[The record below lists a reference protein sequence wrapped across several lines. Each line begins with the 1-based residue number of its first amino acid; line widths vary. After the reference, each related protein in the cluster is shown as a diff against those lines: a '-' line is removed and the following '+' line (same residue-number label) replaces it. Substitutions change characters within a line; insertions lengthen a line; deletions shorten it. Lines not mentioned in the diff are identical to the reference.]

1 MIAAPRSPP
10 RRGKHMK
17 GIDFSLIR
25 GLDFA
30 VVGGASIF
38 LLLGAWLLV
47 IGMRNLSHAVASPNW
62 PRAAAVVVASQTSA
76 HADPKT
82 VGSRASSTMYEA
94 DIRFAYTVDG
104 KEYATDILHF
114 GQTYGSGDSSDA
126 ALRKLRYPL
135 GREVT
140 VAYKPDDPAI
150 AAAEPGFDHEVLL
163 LIGGALFFIMPAIM
177 FIVTWFGMTR
187 NNSAFAIGLDMF
199 AGIFAAIG
207 ASLLAAGLVNLWRAQ
222 ASLHWPQAPGL
233 ITYGKIDSSRA
244 VLETDGG
251 RTMSASVSGAR
262 LIYQYEVAGK
272 RHYNNTRLFG
282 QTAGGGRAPEDEIAT
297 RYPLGKSVPV
307 FYAPYNADLATLE
320 PGIKSEAF
328 WLPGAGAAFFLF
340 GLAVFI
346 WGVPA
351 ITRDV

>member
-1 MIAAPRSPP
+1 V
-10 RRGKHMK
+10 K
-17 GIDFSLIR
+17 GIDVAVVKWV
-25 GLDFA
+25 DFA

-38 LLLGAWLLV
+38 LLLGGWLLV
-47 IGMRNLSHAVASPNW
+47 VGVRNLSHALASPSW
-62 PRAAAVVVASQTSA
+62 PRVAAVVAASDTSA
-76 HADPKT
+76 HTDPHT
-82 VGSRASSTMYEA
+82 PGSRASSTMYEA
-94 DIRFAYTVDG
+94 EIRLRYRVEGRD
-104 KEYATDILHF
+104 YITDILHF
-114 GQTYGSGDSSDA
+114 GQTLGSGDSSDA

-135 GREVT
+135 GKEVT
-140 VAYKPDDPAI
+140 VAYKPDDPAV
-150 AAAEPGFDHEVLL
+150 AAAEPGFDHEVLF
-163 LIGGALFFIMPAIM
+163 LIGAALFFIMPAIM
-177 FIVTWFGMTR
+177 FVVTWFGMSR

-233 ITYGKIDSSRA
+233 ITYGKIDTSRT
-244 VLETDGG
+244 VVETNDG

-262 LIYQYEVAGK
+262 LIYQYEVHGK
-272 RHYNNTRLFG
+272 RHYNNIRLFG
-282 QTAGGGRAPEDEIAT
+282 QTAGGGRAPEEEIAA

-307 FYAPYNADLATLE
+307 FYAPYNPDIAALE
-320 PGIKSEAF
+320 PGIQGEAF

-351 ITRDV
+351 ITRDD